1 MQAEKLIGFAEII
14 PQDLSCEIIG
24 IDRNNG

>member
-14 PQDLSCEIIG
+14 AQDLSCEIIG